1 MVVKVIGMAAGL
13 GVSIFLGRAIG
24 VEGLG
29 IISLANRIVSLLM
42 VLAMLGM
49 DQVLVKHIAIGYE
62 RHDLQRV
69 GNNIFTATVING
81 LIAFVIS
88 LTGIIFAPYFSNHV
102 FNEPQLETPLTIAF
116 IVMLP
121 QTFSRVFGAGLIGFR
136 KVWQSSLVNET
147 LSMWIIGILLIVL
160 YLFKVEINVVRVA
173 IIYAIGR
180 FFVTISVIAYWKKIF
195 KFKGKRKWIARP
207 MLKMAMPLL
216 LVTSTS
222 VISASADTIMLG
234 WLSTTYNVG
243 LYNVGSRIAL
253 LVSFF
258 LMVTNAAVSPK
269 LAALFAD
276 NKIKEMETMVK
287 TVTFGLILIAI
298 FSLTVFIVFGK
309 TILGLWGSDFK
320 EAYYILIILGIGQFF
335 NISTG
340 SSGLLLIMCGYEK
353 LHGYISLTFVL
364 MNLLLNYFLIKNYG
378 AFGAAIATTITVSG
392 ENLAKL
398 ILAKKKTGV
407 LAIPFKF
414 KT

>member
-1 MVVKVIGMAAGL
+1 MVVKIIGMAAGL
-13 GVSIFLGRAIG
+13 GVSIFLGRTIG
-24 VEGLG
+24 AEGLG
-29 IISLANRIVSLLM
+29 IISLANRIVSLLL

-62 RHDLQRV
+62 RQDWQKV
-69 GNNIFTATVING
+69 GNNIFTASVING
-81 LIAFVIS
+81 LLTFVIS
-88 LTGIIFAPYFSNHV
+88 LTGILFAPYLSNHV
-102 FNEPQLETPLTIAF
+102 FNEPQLEIPLTIAF

-180 FFVTISVIAYWKKIF
+180 FIVTISVILYWNKIF
-195 KFKGKRKWIARP
+195 QFEGKRKWIARP
-207 MLKMAMPLL
+207 MIKMALPLL
-216 LVTSTS
+216 LVMSTS
-222 VISASADTIMLG
+222 VIAANADTIMLG

-243 LYNVGSRIAL
+243 LYNVGARIAL

-258 LMVTNAAVSPK
+258 LVVTNAAISPK
-269 LAALFAD
+269 LAALYAD

-287 TVTFGLILIAI
+287 TVTFILILIAI
-298 FSLTVFIVFGK
+298 FSLTFFIFFGK

-320 EAYYILIILGIGQFF
+320 EAYYILIILGIGQFV

-353 LHGYISLTFVL
+353 IHGYISLTFVL

-378 AFGAAIATTITVSG
+378 ALGAAMATTITVSG

-398 ILAKKKTGV
+398 ILAKKKIGV
-407 LAIPFKF
+407 LALPLKY